1 MQRIIM
7 WDYRQLEHNESMT
20 ITIEATYEDGVLK
33 PVSPLPLK
41 EHERVRVTI
50 NEDAEWRAGRVQ
62 ATAGL
67 MGWKGDA
74 ETIERL
80 ALDPEFGKREAP

>member
-1 MQRIIM
+1 M
-7 WDYRQLEHNESMT
+7 S
-20 ITIEATYEDGVLK
+20 ITVEATWEGGVLK
-33 PVSPLPLK
+33 PVTPLPLK
-41 EHERVRVTI
+41 EHEKVRVTVVDEAAARI
-50 NEDAEWRAGRVQ
+50 SRVQ

-80 ALDPEFGKREAP
+80 ALDPEFSPQEAP